1 MQTIAQI
8 ITITVLAQTIMFAII
23 FGALY
28 RWTAIKLRN
37 YVDELDRRY
46 ERTE

>member
-1 MQTIAQI
+1 METIAQI
-8 ITITVLAQTIMFAII
+8 ITITVLAQTIMLAIV

-28 RWTAIKLRN
+28 RWTTIKLRN
-37 YVDELDRRY
+37 YVDEMDRRY